1 MRRFMKSIKRSAN
14 AFFISS
20 IVFVPLSSSCNN
32 RWDWSDS
39 KVMSNCQI
47 EFNFILFSNFPTGY
61 CLPTGFNGAILP
73 RISFIFLRY
82 QRSIRWH
89 ITWGGGTGTESRNA
103 YEQKKNCVR
112 AQNGNRNETPLPH
125 LSINRRRRKKHIW
138 KANNRWFF
146 NTIES
151 VFSYRFIIHIWHL
164 LNEAY
169 LLLFAFNISKLF
181 TYQLTDWNTFVHV
194 QNCHNAPLK
203 WKFHFINLSLC
214 QMI

>member
-1 MRRFMKSIKRSAN
+1 
-14 AFFISS
+14 
-20 IVFVPLSSSCNN
+20 
-32 RWDWSDS
+32 
-39 KVMSNCQI
+39 MSNCQI
-47 EFNFILFSNFPTGY
+47 QFNFILFSNFPTGY

-82 QRSIRWH
+82 QRSFRWH
-89 ITWGGGTGTESRNA
+89 ITWEGGGGVTGTESRNA
-103 YEQKKNCVR
+103 YEQKKNCVGPR
-112 AQNGNRNETPLPH
+112 METGTKH
-125 LSINRRRRKKHIW
+125 LYHIYQFTRRRKKHIW

-164 LNEAY
+164 LNEAH

-194 QNCHNAPLK
+194 QNCHIEPLK

>member
-1 MRRFMKSIKRSAN
+1 MFAN
-14 AFFISS
+14 GFQWRDTATNQFYLPALSTFISMTHN
-20 IVFVPLSSSCNN
+20 V
-32 RWDWSDS
+32 
-39 KVMSNCQI
+39 
-47 EFNFILFSNFPTGY
+47 
-61 CLPTGFNGAILP
+61 
-73 RISFIFLRY
+73 
-82 QRSIRWH
+82 
-89 ITWGGGTGTESRNA
+89 GGGGGVTGTESRNA
-103 YEQKKNCVR
+103 YEQKKNCVGPR
-112 AQNGNRNETPLPH
+112 METGTKH
-125 LSINRRRRKKHIW
+125 LYHIYQFTRRRKKHIW

-164 LNEAY
+164 LNEAH

-194 QNCHNAPLK
+194 QNCHIEPLK